1 MPSNANLILV
11 SYEYFHEDWAMGSG
25 GVLGDSGNEVCDARL
40 MAAQLEARAFE
51 IVRSKRKVEMSSIF
65 LYPGG
70 KLHVNALKSRTI
82 LKLSKNPRHDDKTK
96 LIDFDNDNK

>member
-11 SYEYFHEDWAMGSG
+11 SYEYFHEDWDMGSG

-40 MAAQLEARAFE
+40 MAARLVARAFE
-51 IVRSKRKVEMSSIF
+51 IVEMSSIF
-65 LYPGG
+65 LYLGG

-82 LKLSKNPRHDDKTK
+82 LKLTKNPSHDDKTK
-96 LIDFDNDNK
+96 LIDFDNEIE